1 MKEILITNDDGF
13 EAQGLLELAKAL
25 KSKYKVTIIAPSI
38 EKSACAHSITITKPL
53 RLIKLDDNFFKVDD
67 GTPADCVFLGL
78 HSIFKDKKPD
88 LIISGI
94 NHGANMAED
103 ITYSGT
109 CGGAMEGVL
118 QGVPSL
124 AVSQLYIADSMIK
137 YGFDLACEITL
148 DLVDKIFKYGFPLPA
163 KKLLNLNIPAVS
175 KSEFKGLKVTHAGE
189 KEYYTDATLAKN
201 PRGIEY
207 YWLGQNSMNFD
218 ASKNSGSDL
227 ETVFNAYASLTPITL
242 NLTEHCEL
250 RRLKEWLE

>member
-13 EAQGLLELAKAL
+13 EAYGILELAKAL
-25 KSKYKVTIIAPSI
+25 KSKYKVTVISPSV

-53 RLIKLDDNFFKVDD
+53 RLIKLDDGFFKVDD
-67 GTPADCVFLGL
+67 GTPADCIFLGL
-78 HSIFKDKKPD
+78 HSLFNDKKPD

-124 AVSQLYIADSMIK
+124 AVSQLYMGDSLIK
-137 YGFDLACEITL
+137 YGFDLACEVTL
-148 DLVDKIFKYGFPLPA
+148 EIVEKIFQNGYPLP
-163 KKLLNLNIPAVS
+163 KKKFLNLNIPAVS
-175 KSEFKGLKVTHAGE
+175 KSDYKGLKVTHAGE
-189 KEYYTDATLAKN
+189 KIYYTDANLSKN
-201 PRGIEY
+201 PRGVEY

-218 ASKNSGSDL
+218 ASKNIGTDL
-227 ETVFNAYASLTPITL
+227 DLGFNGFATLTPVTL
-242 NLTEHCEL
+242 DLTDYKEIDG
-250 RRLKEWLE
+250 LKKWMA